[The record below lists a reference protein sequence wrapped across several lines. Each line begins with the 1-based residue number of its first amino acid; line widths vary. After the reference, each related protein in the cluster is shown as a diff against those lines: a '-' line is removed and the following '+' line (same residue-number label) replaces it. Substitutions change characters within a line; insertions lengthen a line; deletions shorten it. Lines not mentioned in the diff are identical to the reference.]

1 MFREQFKLVEITP
14 FECVSSTQNS
24 CRKTMLNVEAAIERL
39 VMSTNKCACSTS
51 FLFVRFTHKSMCY
64 SNKPL
69 IGVEPTNRVCE
80 YGPRSPTHFFV
91 LDQLTLF
98 NIYGKVWKRNIK
110 ISLEMF
116 CPRLPITYVLDS
128 YSARSKYH
136 LMIKKPL
143 MYAFL
148 LSS

>member
-24 CRKTMLNVEAAIERL
+24 NCRKTMLNVEAAIERL

-51 FLFVRFTHKSMCY
+51 FLFVRFTHKSMCF
-64 SNKPL
+64 SNKPS

-98 NIYGKVWKRNIK
+98 NSVYGNSFVCVAL
-110 ISLEMF
+110 SPYLS
-116 CPRLPITYVLDS
+116 VLICKLDD
-128 YSARSKYH
+128 
-136 LMIKKPL
+136 LNQ
-143 MYAFL
+143 L
-148 LSS
+148 LGVKLKGSVILY

>member
-39 VMSTNKCACSTS
+39 VMSTNRCACSTS

-98 NIYGKVWKRNIK
+98 NSVLKCETYPLPHTWSKFMRTMNWPFSYEVIEITVMQ
-110 ISLEMF
+110 ISSF
-116 CPRLPITYVLDS
+116 V
-128 YSARSKYH
+128 
-136 LMIKKPL
+136 
-143 MYAFL
+143 FL
-148 LSS
+148 TLV

>member
-1 MFREQFKLVEITP
+1 
-14 FECVSSTQNS
+14 
-24 CRKTMLNVEAAIERL
+24 MLNVEAAIERL

-80 YGPRSPTHFFV
+80 YGPRSSTHFFV

-98 NIYGKVWKRNIK
+98 NSVEQKARNAH
-110 ISLEMF
+110 
-116 CPRLPITYVLDS
+116 DQN
-128 YSARSKYH
+128 
-136 LMIKKPL
+136 
-143 MYAFL
+143 
-148 LSS
+148 

>member
-80 YGPRSPTHFFV
+80 YGHRSPTHFFV

-98 NIYGKVWKRNIK
+98 NRVAIK
-110 ISLEMF
+110 SF
-116 CPRLPITYVLDS
+116 SR
-128 YSARSKYH
+128 
-136 LMIKKPL
+136 
-143 MYAFL
+143 L
-148 LSS
+148 LSKQNSKHKEAQHFCMNCLQGF

>member
-39 VMSTNKCACSTS
+39 VMSTNKCACLTS

-98 NIYGKVWKRNIK
+98 NSACMTLI
-110 ISLEMF
+110 
-116 CPRLPITYVLDS
+116 LDQD
-128 YSARSKYH
+128 R
-136 LMIKKPL
+136 MN
-143 MYAFL
+143 
-148 LSS
+148 

>member
-1 MFREQFKLVEITP
+1 
-14 FECVSSTQNS
+14 
-24 CRKTMLNVEAAIERL
+24 MLNVEAAIECL

-64 SNKPL
+64 SDKPL

-98 NIYGKVWKRNIK
+98 NSVGNSGHLTNIFVWGGGGR
-110 ISLEMF
+110 ERGF
-116 CPRLPITYVLDS
+116 D
-128 YSARSKYH
+128 
-136 LMIKKPL
+136 
-143 MYAFL
+143 
-148 LSS
+148 

>member
-39 VMSTNKCACSTS
+39 VMSTNKCACSTRS
-51 FLFVRFTHKSMCY
+51 LFVRFTHKSMCY
-64 SNKPL
+64 SNKQL

-91 LDQLTLF
+91 LDQLTHMKCI
-98 NIYGKVWKRNIK
+98 N
-110 ISLEMF
+110 
-116 CPRLPITYVLDS
+116 
-128 YSARSKYH
+128 
-136 LMIKKPL
+136 LML
-143 MYAFL
+143 SMN
-148 LSS
+148 LSSISFVHLLPFLSMYLLTSTFIEKEI

>member
-51 FLFVRFTHKSMCY
+51 FLFVRFTHKSMCF
-64 SNKPL
+64 SNKLL
-69 IGVEPTNRVCE
+69 IGVERTNRVCE

-98 NIYGKVWKRNIK
+98 NSAHHQYDIKLYHNDPKV
-110 ISLEMF
+110 E
-116 CPRLPITYVLDS
+116 
-128 YSARSKYH
+128 H
-136 LMIKKPL
+136 LRDPHVGSGL
-143 MYAFL
+143 F
-148 LSS
+148 

>member
-1 MFREQFKLVEITP
+1 
-14 FECVSSTQNS
+14 
-24 CRKTMLNVEAAIERL
+24 MLNVEAAIERL

-51 FLFVRFTHKSMCY
+51 FLFVLFTHKSLCY

-98 NIYGKVWKRNIK
+98 NSVDKQLRTIRGSLKVEVAKK
-110 ISLEMF
+110 VELEEHITKEGR
-116 CPRLPITYVLDS
+116 RLEKFREYPGEYDDAMKEEIT
-128 YSARSKYH
+128 K
-136 LMIKKPL
+136 
-143 MYAFL
+143 
-148 LSS
+148 

>member
-69 IGVEPTNRVCE
+69 IGVEPTNWVCE
-80 YGPRSPTHFFV
+80 YGPRSPTHFFCV
-91 LDQLTLF
+91 GPTNPF
-98 NIYGKVWKRNIK
+98 
-110 ISLEMF
+110 
-116 CPRLPITYVLDS
+116 
-128 YSARSKYH
+128 
-136 LMIKKPL
+136 
-143 MYAFL
+143 
-148 LSS
+148 